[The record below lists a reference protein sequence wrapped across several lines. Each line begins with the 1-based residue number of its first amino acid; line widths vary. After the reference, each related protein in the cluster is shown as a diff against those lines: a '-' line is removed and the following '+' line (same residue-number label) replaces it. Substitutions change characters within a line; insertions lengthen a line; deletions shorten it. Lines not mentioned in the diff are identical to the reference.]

1 MIVEYR
7 KQAKLFC
14 EAIKVIASK
23 PENLETLELYLSR
36 HFEAWLEKWADTPDG
51 ISSEMRLFAG
61 MD

>member
-1 MIVEYR
+1 MDYTE
-7 KQAKLFC
+7 QAKLFC

-23 PENLETLELYLSR
+23 PGNLEILELYLSR
-36 HFEAWLEKWADTPDG
+36 HFEAWLEKWADTPDK